1 MLVIWA
7 PPKEHEPMN
16 DIRTRIAPNT
26 GATALVALVITYGV
40 LWVVARPAYEPTA
53 RYIGEIC
60 GAEAL
65 LLFSCSLVLATFIR
79 PIERAFSGL
88 DRVVFWHRYAATAG
102 LLLLVPHVALITSA
116 VDPYETTFGHGLGD
130 LALLGLLLLVVWAL
144 APSLRGARWPG
155 PVRWLAGIAYDRWL
169 TAHRLTGLF
178 VAIAVVHGALVSPA
192 LHQSMLLRIVY
203 LVVGATGVAAYAYRE
218 LLAKYV
224 FPIYDYT
231 VAEIARPS
239 EDTIDVALE
248 PVHTPLEFVPG
259 QFVALAFGGAG
270 GWYRHPFSVASAPSE
285 PRLEVT
291 IKALGDYTTTLQDQ
305 LKPGT
310 PAKVVGPFGGF
321 DYTRGGNDQIWIAGG
336 IGVTPFLS
344 WIRAMDTSFDRT
356 VDFYYSVAHEA
367 DALYLDEIEAAA
379 ARHPGFRPQVV
390 NTEREGF
397 LTAERTANERQ
408 RIGMDVWVYMCG
420 PPAMAKSL
428 AKGFR
433 RLGVPRSQVRWEQF
447 DTR

>member
-1 MLVIWA
+1 MKEIRARAMPNVGVTVLV
-7 PPKEHEPMN
+7 
-16 DIRTRIAPNT
+16 T
-26 GATALVALVITYGV
+26 VAIGYVV
-40 LWVVARPAYEPTA
+40 LWVVARPPHEPTA

-65 LLFSCSLVLATFIR
+65 LLFSSSLVLATFLR

-88 DRVVFWHRYAATAG
+88 DRVVVWHRRAATVA

-178 VAIAVVHGALVSPA
+178 VAVAVVHGALVDPA
-192 LHQSMLLRIVY
+192 LHQSMLLRVVY
-203 LVVGATGVAAYAYRE
+203 LIVGVTGVAAYAYRE

-224 FPIYDYT
+224 FPTYDYT
-231 VAEIARPS
+231 VAEITRPS
-239 EDTIDVALE
+239 DDTIDVALE
-248 PVHTPLEFVPG
+248 PVHAPLAFVPG
-259 QFVALAFGGAG
+259 QFIALAFGGAG

-285 PRLEVT
+285 RRLKVT
-291 IKALGDYTTTLQDQ
+291 IKALGDYTGSLHDK
-305 LKPGT
+305 LEPGT
-310 PAKVVGPFGGF
+310 PARVVGPFGGF

-344 WIRAMDTSFDRT
+344 WIRAMDDSFDRT
-356 VDFYYSVAHEA
+356 VAFYYSVAHEA
-367 DALYLDEIEAAA
+367 DALYLDEISAAA

-390 NTEREGF
+390 DTEREGF
-397 LTAERTANERQ
+397 LTAERATNGR
-408 RIGMDVWVYMCG
+408 RPGGTDVWVYMCG

-428 AKGFR
+428 AKGFHQ
-433 RLGVPRSQVRWEQF
+433 LGVPRNQVRWEQF
-447 DTR
+447 DVR

>member
-1 MLVIWA
+1 MD
-7 PPKEHEPMN
+7 E
-16 DIRTRIAPNT
+16 IRIR
-26 GATALVALVITYGV
+26 ATHNVGVAALAAVAISYP
-40 LWVVARPAYEPTA
+40 VVWLAARPPNEPTA

-65 LLFSCSLVLATFIR
+65 LLFSCSLVLATFLR

-88 DRVVFWHRYAATAG
+88 DRVVVWHRRAATAA

-116 VDPYETTFGHGLGD
+116 VDPYETTFGHDLGD
-130 LALLGLLLLVVWAL
+130 LALFGLLLMVVWAL

-155 PVRWLAGIAYDRWL
+155 PIRWLAGIAYDRWL

-178 VAIAVVHGALVSPA
+178 VVVAVVHGALVDPT
-192 LHQSMLLRIVY
+192 LHQSTLLRLMY
-203 LVVGATGVAAYAYRE
+203 LVVGVIGVAAYLYRE

-224 FPIYDYT
+224 FPTYDYT
-231 VAEIARPS
+231 VAEIRRPS
-239 EDTIDVALE
+239 EDTIDVALA
-248 PVHTPLEFVPG
+248 PVHAPVAFVPG
-259 QFVALAFGGAG
+259 QFIALAFGGAG

-285 PRLEVT
+285 RRLEVT
-291 IKALGDYTTTLQDQ
+291 IKALGDYTRNLHDK
-305 LKPGT
+305 LEPGT

-321 DYTRGGNDQIWIAGG
+321 DYTRGGHDQIWIAGG

-344 WIRAMDTSFDRT
+344 WIRAMDDGFDRT
-356 VDFYYSVAHEA
+356 VAFYYSVAHEA

-379 ARHPGFRPQVV
+379 ARHTGFRPQVV

-397 LTAERTANERQ
+397 LTAARTAKGRP
-408 RIGMDVWVYMCG
+408 RGAAVWVYMCG
-420 PPAMAKSL
+420 PPAMTRSL
-428 AKGFR
+428 ARGFHE
-433 RLGVPRSQVRWEQF
+433 LGVPRNQVRWEQF

>member
-1 MLVIWA
+1 M
-7 PPKEHEPMN
+7 K
-16 DIRTRIAPNT
+16 DIRIRIAPNA
-26 GATALVALVITYGV
+26 GATALVAVAIAYV
-40 LWVVARPAYEPTA
+40 VVWVVARPAHEPTA

-65 LLFSCSLVLATFIR
+65 LLFSSSLVLATFLR

-88 DRVVFWHRYAATAG
+88 DRVVVWHRQAATAA

-116 VDPYETTFGHGLGD
+116 VDPYATTFGHGLGD

-178 VAIAVVHGALVSPA
+178 VAVAVVHGALVSPA
-192 LHQSMLLRIVY
+192 LHQSILLRVVY
-203 LVVGATGVAAYAYRE
+203 LAVGAIGVAAYAYRE

-231 VAEIARPS
+231 VAEIGRPN
-239 EDTIDVALE
+239 ENTIDVALE
-248 PVHTPLEFVPG
+248 PVRKPLAFVPG
-259 QFVALAFGGAG
+259 QFIALAFGGAG

-291 IKALGDYTTTLQDQ
+291 IKALGDYTTTLQSR
-305 LKPGT
+305 LEPGT

-336 IGVTPFLS
+336 IGVTPFMS
-344 WIRAMDTSFDRT
+344 WIRSMDASFDRT
-356 VDFYYSVAHEA
+356 IAFYYSVAHETE
-367 DALYLDEIEAAA
+367 ALYLDEIEAAA
-379 ARHPGFRPQVV
+379 ARHPGFHPQVV

-397 LTAERTANERQ
+397 LTADQTVNGRRN
-408 RIGMDVWVYMCG
+408 GMDVWVYMCG
-420 PPAMAKSL
+420 PPVMAKSL

-433 RLGVPRSQVRWEQF
+433 RLGVPRGQIRWEQF

>member
-1 MLVIWA
+1 M
-7 PPKEHEPMN
+7 K
-16 DIRTRIAPNT
+16 DIRVRIAPNA
-26 GATALVALVITYGV
+26 GATALVAIAIAYVV
-40 LWVVARPAYEPTA
+40 LWVVARPAHEPTA

-60 GAEAL
+60 GATAL
-65 LLFSCSLVLATFIR
+65 LLFSCSLVLATFLR

-88 DRVVFWHRYAATAG
+88 DRVVVWHRHAATAA
-102 LLLLVPHVALITSA
+102 LVLLVPHVALITSA

-130 LALLGLLLLVVWAL
+130 LALFGLLLLVVWAL

-178 VAIAVVHGALVSPA
+178 VAFAVVHGAIVDPA
-192 LHQSMLLRIVY
+192 LHQSMLLRAVY
-203 LVVGATGVAAYAYRE
+203 LVVGVTGVAAYAYRE

-231 VAEIARPS
+231 VAGISRPGQN
-239 EDTIDVALE
+239 TIDVVLE
-248 PVHTPLEFVPG
+248 PVHTPLAFIPG
-259 QFVALAFGGAG
+259 QFIALAFGGAG
-270 GWYRHPFSVASAPSE
+270 GWHRHPFSVASAPSS
-285 PRLEVT
+285 RQLEVT
-291 IKALGDYTTTLQDQ
+291 IKALGDYTQALSDK
-305 LKPGT
+305 LEPGT

-344 WIRAMDTSFDRT
+344 WIRAMDNSFDRS
-356 VDFYYSVAHEA
+356 VDFYYSVAHET

-397 LTAERTANERQ
+397 LTADRAVNGRP
-408 RIGMDVWVYMCG
+408 RSGADVWVYMCG

-428 AKGFR
+428 AKRFR
-433 RLGVPRSQVRWEQF
+433 QLGVPRSKVRWEQF